1 MTIML
6 NVTIPCDVKI
16 KLDNFMDHFR
26 GFEKVS
32 IVREIFRDN
41 TEKVL
46 SELKVEFCHF
56 RRGFMWV
63 CDDDGHL
70 VVSVCYLKRGNKR
83 DIYLDVIHELVH
95 VRQFMEGKELYD
107 DKIDYVKRPTEIEAY
122 EFTVR
127 EARRIGMTDVEIFEY
142 LKTDWTS
149 DDEEKK
155 LAKTL
160 GVKNPSK
167 NECL

>member
-6 NVTIPCDVKI
+6 NVTIPCNVKV
-16 KLDNFMDHFR
+16 KLDNFMDHFK
-26 GFEKVS
+26 GFEKIS
-32 IVREIFRDN
+32 IIREIFGDN

-56 RRGFMWV
+56 RRGFMWI

-70 VVSVCYLKRGNKR
+70 VVSICYLKRGNKR

-107 DKIDYVKRPTEIEAY
+107 DNIDYVKRPTEIECL
-122 EFTVR
+122 
-127 EARRIGMTDVEIFEY
+127 RRTF
-142 LKTDWTS
+142 
-149 DDEEKK
+149 
-155 LAKTL
+155 
-160 GVKNPSK
+160 
-167 NECL
+167 